1 MDANTQTIIMNVS
14 TILAAVAVM
23 FLRKWNKDT
32 HALFGMLRKAGVID
46 AKPARRKSS
55 KSRPV

>member
-1 MDANTQTIIMNVS
+1 MDANTQTIIMNIS

-32 HALFGMLRKAGVID
+32 HALFGMLRKAGLID
-46 AKPARRKSS
+46 AKPARRKPS
-55 KSRPV
+55 KTKRV